1 MQMLLFF
8 KINHNFNRKN
18 RRYRFVQIIMMM
30 KIKHD
35 NAYTIAC
42 MIEISMITFLNQSN
56 HRIESEIRKKRNEQE
71 KR

>member
-18 RRYRFVQIIMMM
+18 RHHRFVQIIMMM
-30 KIKHD
+30 KIKHN

-42 MIEISMITFLNQSN
+42 MIEINVITFLNRSN
-56 HRIESEIRKKRNEQE
+56 HRIESAIRKKENEQE

>member
-18 RRYRFVQIIMMM
+18 RHHRFVQIIMMM
-30 KIKHD
+30 KIKHN

-42 MIEISMITFLNQSN
+42 MIEINVITFLNRSN
-56 HRIESEIRKKRNEQE
+56 HRIESAIRKKKNEQK